1 MAEEKKYTLW
11 NGNDWA
17 TNHIWSEDKLRLAD
31 LSNDAQ
37 ILTDFITGNPDGE
50 KQRAAKNFEHMMGI
64 SGYSPKEVVFNTA
77 TNVAPD
83 VVSGALF
90 SGLKALYKGGKAT
103 RKGIRSI
110 VDKAKNNAIKKNTFK
125 TNKSIL
131 EALEQGRKVDK
142 KFFQNNEAI
151 KNLNETL
158 GDEGAY
164 DMIKHSVTSNI
175 ENTAPDDTNKII
187 KYNLGLRGKNDYAD
201 VLLEPFLKEDD
212 YLKNITH
219 DNAKFL
225 LGNAGERTIGAKG
238 LDNTIEATD
247 DIMKNSDQTKRFQD
261 VVRANNDAFD
271 RNSERIKKA
280 YDAGKINYYKKWE
293 LDQLNKLNYYNASSS
308 IINDTL
314 VKESVIKNPIKLF
327 GKIPLGKEKVK
338 TTYINDFDMVR
349 PFGQMPEKSKAKDFW
364 KYIKYIEGGLIDI
377 GKAIKKPAIYETLKS
392 VGKAVRTG
400 ASKTADNIIL
410 PTLADIVH
418 ADMDNP
424 NRYNEADIMDTW
436 ELVKRDNEAGL
447 LKDRGGKPLVIPENP
462 SVREIIDFIKRRTPE
477 ADKKRWYEEIQNN
490 RLNRFKKDLMSP
502 EFISYYGID
511 KMSDKELMDFL
522 SENMDDE
529 VIEVLK
535 NDYNLFVKKPKEEK

>member
-1 MAEEKKYTLW
+1 MSEEKKYTFW

-17 TNHIWSEDKLRLAD
+17 TNNILSEDPIRLTD

-37 ILTDFITGNPDGE
+37 ILTDLITGNPDGE

-64 SGYSPKEVVFNTA
+64 SGYTPKEAVFNTA

-83 VVSGALF
+83 IVLG
-90 SGLKALYKGGKAT
+90 GLLKIIGKGGKAT
-103 RKGIRSI
+103 GKGIRSVI
-110 VDKAKNNAIKKNTFK
+110 DKVKTNAVKKNTYK

-131 EALEQGRKVDK
+131 EALEQGGKVDK
-142 KFFQNNEAI
+142 KFLQNNEAI
-151 KNLNETL
+151 KNINKTL
-158 GDEGAY
+158 GDEGGY
-164 DMIKHSVTSNI
+164 DMIKDSLRVNVEDI
-175 ENTAPDDTNKII
+175 APDNTII
-187 KYNLGLRGKNDYAD
+187 KHNSGLRGKNDYAD

-225 LGNAGERTIGAKG
+225 LGNAGERLSDDKG
-238 LDNTIEATD
+238 LDNTIDVID
-247 DIMKNSDQTKRFQD
+247 DIMKDSDQTKTFQD
-261 VVRANNDAFD
+261 VVRTNNDAFA
-271 RNSERIKKA
+271 RNSKRVEDA
-280 YDAGKINYYKKWE
+280 YKSGKIDFYKKWE
-293 LDQLNKLNYYNASSS
+293 LDQLNKVNYYNASSR

-314 VKESVIKNPIKLF
+314 IKESVIKNPIKLF

-349 PFGQMPEKSKAKDFW
+349 PFRHMPKGSKAKDFW
-364 KYIKYIEGGLIDI
+364 AYLDLAKEV
-377 GKAIKKPAIYETLKS
+377 GKAAKKPTFYEALKS
-392 VGKAVRTG
+392 VGKAARTG
-400 ASKTADNIIL
+400 ISKTTDNIIL

-436 ELVKRDNEAGL
+436 ELVKRDNDAGL

-477 ADKKRWYEEIQNN
+477 ADKKRWYEEIQSN
-490 RLNRFKKDLMSP
+490 RLNRFKNDLMSP
-502 EFISYYGID
+502 EFIKYYGID
-511 KMSDKELMDFL
+511 KMSNKELMDFL
-522 SENMDDE
+522 SDNMDDE
-529 VIEVLK
+529 VIDILK
-535 NDYNLFVKKPKEEK
+535 NNYNLFVKPSEEK

>member
-1 MAEEKKYTLW
+1 MSEEKKYTFW

-17 TNHIWSEDKLRLAD
+17 TNNILSEDPIRLTD

-37 ILTDFITGNPDGE
+37 ILTDLITGNPDGE

-64 SGYSPKEVVFNTA
+64 SGYTPKEAVFNTA

-83 VVSGALF
+83 IVLG
-90 SGLKALYKGGKAT
+90 GLLKIIGKGGKAT
-103 RKGIRSI
+103 GKGIRSVI
-110 VDKAKNNAIKKNTFK
+110 DKVKTNAVKKNTSK

-131 EALEQGRKVDK
+131 EALEQGGKVDK
-142 KFFQNNEAI
+142 KFLQNNEAI
-151 KNLNETL
+151 KNINKTL
-158 GDEGAY
+158 GDEGGY
-164 DMIKHSVTSNI
+164 DMIKDSLRVNVEDI
-175 ENTAPDDTNKII
+175 APDNTII
-187 KYNLGLRGKNDYAD
+187 KHNLGLRGKNDYAD

-225 LGNAGERTIGAKG
+225 LGNAGERLSDDKG
-238 LDNTIEATD
+238 LDNTIDVID
-247 DIMKNSDQTKRFQD
+247 DIMKDSDQTKTFQD
-261 VVRANNDAFD
+261 VVRTNNDAFA
-271 RNSERIKKA
+271 RNSKRVEDA
-280 YDAGKINYYKKWE
+280 YKSGKIDFYKKWE
-293 LDQLNKLNYYNASSS
+293 LDQLNKVNYYNASSR

-314 VKESVIKNPIKLF
+314 IKESVIKNPIKLF

-349 PFGQMPEKSKAKDFW
+349 PFRHMPKGSKAKDFW
-364 KYIKYIEGGLIDI
+364 AYLDLAKEV
-377 GKAIKKPAIYETLKS
+377 GKAAKKPTFYEALKS
-392 VGKAVRTG
+392 VGKAARTG
-400 ASKTADNIIL
+400 ISKTTDNIIL

-436 ELVKRDNEAGL
+436 ELVKRDNDAGL

-477 ADKKRWYEEIQNN
+477 ADKKRWYEEIQSN
-490 RLNRFKKDLMSP
+490 RLNRFKNDLMSP
-502 EFISYYGID
+502 EFIKYYGID
-511 KMSDKELMDFL
+511 KMSNKELMDFL
-522 SENMDDE
+522 SDNMDDE
-529 VIEVLK
+529 VIDILK
-535 NDYNLFVKKPKEEK
+535 NNYNLFVKPSEEK

>member
-1 MAEEKKYTLW
+1 MSEEKKYTFW

-17 TNHIWSEDKLRLAD
+17 TNNILSEDPIRLTD

-37 ILTDFITGNPDGE
+37 ILTDLITGNPDGE

-64 SGYSPKEVVFNTA
+64 SGYIPKEAVFNTA

-83 VVSGALF
+83 IVLG
-90 SGLKALYKGGKAT
+90 GLLKIIGKGGKAT
-103 RKGIRSI
+103 GKGIRSVI
-110 VDKAKNNAIKKNTFK
+110 DKVKTNAVKKNTYK

-131 EALEQGRKVDK
+131 EALEQGGKVDK
-142 KFFQNNEAI
+142 KFLQNNEAI
-151 KNLNETL
+151 KNINKTL
-158 GDEGAY
+158 GDEGGY
-164 DMIKHSVTSNI
+164 DMIKDSLRVNVEDI
-175 ENTAPDDTNKII
+175 APDNTII
-187 KYNLGLRGKNDYAD
+187 KHNLGLRGKNDYAD

-225 LGNAGERTIGAKG
+225 LGNAGERLSDDKG
-238 LDNTIEATD
+238 LDNTIDVID
-247 DIMKNSDQTKRFQD
+247 DIMKDSDQTKTFQD
-261 VVRANNDAFD
+261 VVRTNNDAFA
-271 RNSERIKKA
+271 RNSKRVEDA
-280 YDAGKINYYKKWE
+280 YKSGKIDFYKKWE
-293 LDQLNKLNYYNASSS
+293 LDQLNKVNYYNASSR

-314 VKESVIKNPIKLF
+314 IKESVIKNPIKLF

-349 PFGQMPEKSKAKDFW
+349 PFRHMPKGSKAKDFW
-364 KYIKYIEGGLIDI
+364 AYLDLAKEV
-377 GKAIKKPAIYETLKS
+377 GKAAKKPTFYEALKS
-392 VGKAVRTG
+392 VGKAARTG
-400 ASKTADNIIL
+400 ISKTTDNIIL

-436 ELVKRDNEAGL
+436 ELVKRDNDAGL

-477 ADKKRWYEEIQNN
+477 ADKKRWYEEIQSN
-490 RLNRFKKDLMSP
+490 RLNRFKNDLMSP
-502 EFISYYGID
+502 EFIKYYGID
-511 KMSDKELMDFL
+511 KMSNKELMDFL
-522 SENMDDE
+522 SDNMDDE
-529 VIEVLK
+529 VIDILK
-535 NDYNLFVKKPKEEK
+535 NNYNLFVKPSEEK

>member
-1 MAEEKKYTLW
+1 MAEEKKYTFW

-17 TNHIWSEDKLRLAD
+17 TNHILSEDPIRAID

-37 ILTDFITGNPDGE
+37 ILSDIIAGNPDGE

-64 SGYSPKEVVFNTA
+64 SGYSPKEAVFNTA

-83 VVSGALF
+83 VVFGGLLKIIGKGAK
-90 SGLKALYKGGKAT
+90 STG
-103 RKGIRSI
+103 KGIRSVI
-110 VDKAKNNAIKKNTFK
+110 DKVKNNAIKKNSSN
-125 TNKSIL
+125 TNKTIL
-131 EALEQGRKVDK
+131 EALKEGKKVDK

-151 KNLNETL
+151 KNINETL
-158 GDEGAY
+158 GDEGGY
-164 DMIKHSVTSNI
+164 DMIKHSVLSKM
-175 ENTAPDDTNKII
+175 EDTAPDDTII

-225 LGNAGERTIGAKG
+225 LGNAGERLDDTKG
-238 LDNTIEATD
+238 LNATVDVID

-261 VVRANNDAFD
+261 VVRTNNDAFA
-271 RNSERIKKA
+271 RNSKRVEDA
-280 YDAGKINYYKKWE
+280 YKSGKIDLHKKWE
-293 LDQLNKLNYYNASSS
+293 LDQLNKLNYYNASSR

-314 VKESVIKNPIKLF
+314 IKESVIKNPIKLF

-349 PFGQMPEKSKAKDFW
+349 PFRHMPKGSKAKDFW
-364 KYIKYIEGGLIDI
+364 AYLDLVKEVIKAAKKPTKYEVLKSI
-377 GKAIKKPAIYETLKS
+377 GKAA
-392 VGKAVRTG
+392 RTG
-400 ASKTADNIIL
+400 LSKTADNIIL

-436 ELVKRDNEAGL
+436 ELVKRDNDAGL

-462 SVREIIDFIKRRTPE
+462 TTREIIDFIKRRTPE

-490 RLNRFKKDLMSP
+490 RVNRLKEEYMDPQFIKD
-502 EFISYYGID
+502 YGLD
-511 KMSDKELMDFL
+511 KMSAKEIIDFL
-522 SENMDDE
+522 STSPIVDDE
-529 VIEVLK
+529 DREEIK
-535 NDYNLFVKKPKEEK
+535 NNYNLFITKPKKEEK

>member
-1 MAEEKKYTLW
+1 MSEEKKYTFW

-17 TNHIWSEDKLRLAD
+17 TNNILSEDPIRLTD

-37 ILTDFITGNPDGE
+37 ILTDLITGNPDGE

-64 SGYSPKEVVFNTA
+64 SGYTPKEAVFNTA

-83 VVSGALF
+83 IVLG
-90 SGLKALYKGGKAT
+90 GLLKIIGKGGKAT
-103 RKGIRSI
+103 GKGIRSVI
-110 VDKAKNNAIKKNTFK
+110 DKVKTNAVKKNTSK

-131 EALEQGRKVDK
+131 EALEQGGKVDK
-142 KFFQNNEAI
+142 KFLQNNEAI
-151 KNLNETL
+151 KNINKTL
-158 GDEGAY
+158 GDEGGY
-164 DMIKHSVTSNI
+164 NMIKDSLRVNVEDI
-175 ENTAPDDTNKII
+175 APDNTII
-187 KYNLGLRGKNDYAD
+187 KHNSGLRGKNDYAD

-225 LGNAGERTIGAKG
+225 LGNAGERLSDDKG
-238 LDNTIEATD
+238 LDNTIDVID
-247 DIMKNSDQTKRFQD
+247 DIMKDSDQTKTFQD
-261 VVRANNDAFD
+261 VVRTNNDAFA
-271 RNSERIKKA
+271 RNSKRVEDA
-280 YDAGKINYYKKWE
+280 YKSGKIDFYKKWE
-293 LDQLNKLNYYNASSS
+293 LDQLNKVNYYNASSR

-314 VKESVIKNPIKLF
+314 IKESVIKNPIKLF

-349 PFGQMPEKSKAKDFW
+349 PFRHMPKGSKAKDFW
-364 KYIKYIEGGLIDI
+364 AYLDLAKEV
-377 GKAIKKPAIYETLKS
+377 GKAAKKPTFYEALKS
-392 VGKAVRTG
+392 VGKAARTG
-400 ASKTADNIIL
+400 ISKTTDNIIL

-436 ELVKRDNEAGL
+436 ELVKRDNDAGL

-477 ADKKRWYEEIQNN
+477 ADKKRWYEEIQSN
-490 RLNRFKKDLMSP
+490 RLNRFKNDLMSP
-502 EFISYYGID
+502 EFIKYYGID
-511 KMSDKELMDFL
+511 KMSNKELMDFL
-522 SENMDDE
+522 SDNMDDE
-529 VIEVLK
+529 VIDILK
-535 NDYNLFVKKPKEEK
+535 NNYNLFVKPSEEK

>member
-1 MAEEKKYTLW
+1 MAEEKKYTML

-50 KQRAAKNFEHMMGI
+50 KQRAAKNFEHMMGV

-83 VVSGALF
+83 VVFG
-90 SGLKALYKGGKAT
+90 GLVKTLWKGGKAT
-103 RKGIRSI
+103 GKGIRSI
-110 VDKAKNNAIKKNTFK
+110 VDKAKNNAIKKNTSK

-131 EALEQGRKVDK
+131 EALEQGGKVDK
-142 KFFQNNEAI
+142 KLFQNNEAI
-151 KNLNETL
+151 KNINETL
-158 GDEGAY
+158 GDKGAY
-164 DMIKHSVTSNI
+164 DIIKDRVKADVEDI
-175 ENTAPDDTNKII
+175 APDNTII
-187 KYNLGLRGKNDYAD
+187 KYDLGLRGKNDYAD

-225 LGNAGERTIGAKG
+225 LGNAGERLDDAKG
-238 LDNTIEATD
+238 LNATVDVID

-261 VVRANNDAFD
+261 VVRANNDAFA
-271 RNSERIKKA
+271 RNSKRVEDA
-280 YDAGKINYYKKWE
+280 YKSGKIGLHKKWE
-293 LDQLNKLNYYNASSS
+293 LDQLNKLNYYNASSR

-314 VKESVIKNPIKLF
+314 IKESVVKNPIKLF

-349 PFGQMPEKSKAKDFW
+349 PFRHMPKGSKAKDFW
-364 KYIKYIEGGLIDI
+364 AYLDLAKEV
-377 GKAIKKPAIYETLKS
+377 GKAAKKPTIYEALKS
-392 VGKAVRTG
+392 FGKAVRTG

-436 ELVKRDNEAGL
+436 ELVKRDNDAGL

-511 KMSDKELMDFL
+511 KMTDKELMDFL

-529 VIEVLK
+529 VLEVLK

>member
-1 MAEEKKYTLW
+1 MAEEKKYTFW

-17 TNHIWSEDKLRLAD
+17 TNHVLSEDPLRAID
-31 LSNDAQ
+31 LSNDTQ
-37 ILTDFITGNPDGE
+37 ILSDFITGNPDGE

-64 SGYSPKEVVFNTA
+64 SGYSPKEVAFNTA

-83 VVSGALF
+83 VVLG
-90 SGLKALYKGGKAT
+90 GLLKPLIKGGKAT
-103 RKGIRSI
+103 GKGIRSI
-110 VDKAKNNAIKKNTFK
+110 VDKAKNNAIKKNTLK

-131 EALEQGRKVDK
+131 EALEQGGKVDK
-142 KFFQNNEAI
+142 KYFQNNEAI
-151 KNLNETL
+151 KNINKTL
-158 GDEGAY
+158 GDESGY
-164 DMIKHSVTSNI
+164 NMIKDSVIANM
-175 ENTAPDDTNKII
+175 EDTAPDNTII

-225 LGNAGERTIGAKG
+225 LGNAGERLDDTKG
-238 LDNTIEATD
+238 LTDTIDTID
-247 DIMKNSDQTKRFQD
+247 DIMENSDQTKTFQD
-261 VVRANNDAFD
+261 VVRANNDAFA
-271 RNSERIKKA
+271 RNSKRVEDA
-280 YDAGKINYYKKWE
+280 YKSGKIGLHKKWE
-293 LDQLNKLNYYNASSS
+293 LNQLNKLNYYNASSR

-314 VKESVIKNPIKLF
+314 IKESVVKNPIKLF

-349 PFGQMPEKSKAKDFW
+349 PFRHMPKGSKAKDFW
-364 KYIKYIEGGLIDI
+364 AYLDLVKE
-377 GKAIKKPAIYETLKS
+377 
-392 VGKAVRTG
+392 VGKAVKKPTIYEVLKSIGKTVRTG
-400 ASKTADNIIL
+400 ASKTTDNIIL

-436 ELVKRDNEAGL
+436 ELVKRDNDAGL

-490 RLNRFKKDLMSP
+490 RLEEVLDPQFMED
-502 EFISYYGID
+502 YGLD
-511 KMSDKELMDFL
+511 KMSAKEIIDFL
-522 SENMDDE
+522 STSPLVDDE
-529 VIEVLK
+529 DREVLK
-535 NDYNLFVKKPKEEK
+535 DHGIFITKPKKEEK

>member
-1 MAEEKKYTLW
+1 MSEEKKYTFW

-17 TNHIWSEDKLRLAD
+17 TNNILSEDPIRLTD

-37 ILTDFITGNPDGE
+37 ILTDLITGNPDGE

-64 SGYSPKEVVFNTA
+64 SGYTPKEAVFNTA

-83 VVSGALF
+83 IVLG
-90 SGLKALYKGGKAT
+90 GLLKIIGKGGKAT
-103 RKGIRSI
+103 GKGIRSVI
-110 VDKAKNNAIKKNTFK
+110 DKVKTNAVKKNTSK

-131 EALEQGRKVDK
+131 EALEQGGKVDK
-142 KFFQNNEAI
+142 KFLQNNEAI
-151 KNLNETL
+151 KNINETL
-158 GDEGAY
+158 GDEGGY
-164 DMIKHSVTSNI
+164 DMIKHSLSVNM
-175 ENTAPDDTNKII
+175 EDTAPDDTII
-187 KYNLGLRGKNDYAD
+187 KYNSGLRGKNDYAD

-225 LGNAGERTIGAKG
+225 LGNAGERLSDDKG
-238 LDNTIEATD
+238 LDNTIDVID
-247 DIMKNSDQTKRFQD
+247 DIMKDSDQTKTFQD
-261 VVRANNDAFD
+261 VVRTNNDAFA
-271 RNSERIKKA
+271 RNSKRVEDA
-280 YDAGKINYYKKWE
+280 YKSGKIDFYKKWE
-293 LDQLNKLNYYNASSS
+293 LDQLNKVNYYNASSR

-314 VKESVIKNPIKLF
+314 IKESVIKNPIKLF

-349 PFGQMPEKSKAKDFW
+349 PFRHMPKGSKAKDFW
-364 KYIKYIEGGLIDI
+364 AYLDLAKEV
-377 GKAIKKPAIYETLKS
+377 GKAAKKPTFYEALKS
-392 VGKAVRTG
+392 VGKAARTG
-400 ASKTADNIIL
+400 ISKTTDNIIL

-436 ELVKRDNEAGL
+436 ELVKRDNDAGL

-477 ADKKRWYEEIQNN
+477 ADKKRWYEEIQSN
-490 RLNRFKKDLMSP
+490 RLNRFKNDLMSP
-502 EFISYYGID
+502 EFIKYYGID
-511 KMSDKELMDFL
+511 KMSNKELMDFL
-522 SENMDDE
+522 SDNMDDE
-529 VIEVLK
+529 VIDILK
-535 NDYNLFVKKPKEEK
+535 NNYNLFVKPSEEK

>member
-1 MAEEKKYTLW
+1 MSEEKKYTFW

-17 TNHIWSEDKLRLAD
+17 TNNILSEDPIRLTD

-37 ILTDFITGNPDGE
+37 ILTDLITGNPDGE

-64 SGYSPKEVVFNTA
+64 SGYTPKEAVFNTA

-83 VVSGALF
+83 IVLG
-90 SGLKALYKGGKAT
+90 GLLKIIGKGGKAT
-103 RKGIRSI
+103 GKGIRSVI
-110 VDKAKNNAIKKNTFK
+110 DKVKTNAVKKNTYK

-131 EALEQGRKVDK
+131 EALEQGGKVDK
-142 KFFQNNEAI
+142 KFLQNNEAI
-151 KNLNETL
+151 KNINETL
-158 GDEGAY
+158 GDEGGY
-164 DMIKHSVTSNI
+164 NMIKDSLSVNM
-175 ENTAPDDTNKII
+175 EDTAPDNTII
-187 KYNLGLRGKNDYAD
+187 KHNLGLRGKNDYAD

-225 LGNAGERTIGAKG
+225 LGNAGERLSDDKG
-238 LDNTIEATD
+238 LDNTIDVID
-247 DIMKNSDQTKRFQD
+247 DIMKDSDQTKTFQD
-261 VVRANNDAFD
+261 VVRTNNDAFA
-271 RNSERIKKA
+271 RNSKRVEDA
-280 YDAGKINYYKKWE
+280 YKSGKIDFYKKWE
-293 LDQLNKLNYYNASSS
+293 LDQLNKVNYYNASSR

-314 VKESVIKNPIKLF
+314 IKESVIKNPIKLF

-349 PFGQMPEKSKAKDFW
+349 PFRHMPKGSKAKDFW
-364 KYIKYIEGGLIDI
+364 AYLDLAKEV
-377 GKAIKKPAIYETLKS
+377 GKAAKKPTFYEALKS
-392 VGKAVRTG
+392 VGKAARTG
-400 ASKTADNIIL
+400 ISKTTDNIIL

-436 ELVKRDNEAGL
+436 ELVKRDNDAGL

-477 ADKKRWYEEIQNN
+477 ADKKRWYEEIQSN
-490 RLNRFKKDLMSP
+490 RLNRFKNDLMSP
-502 EFISYYGID
+502 EFIKYYGID
-511 KMSDKELMDFL
+511 KMSNKELMDFL
-522 SENMDDE
+522 SDNMDDE
-529 VIEVLK
+529 VIDILK
-535 NDYNLFVKKPKEEK
+535 NNYNLFVKPSEEK